1 MRTVVVLVESS
12 RAYGRG
18 LLRGIARY
26 NRERGPW
33 SLYFQPQGLGAPPPP
48 WLRSWQGDGI
58 LARVCDRQ
66 MARAV
71 LRCGKPVVDLRG
83 DVPDLRMPFIG
94 VDNRAVSHL
103 AAEHLLECGLRN
115 FAFCALPPGSAR
127 VRDARREPFA
137 ERIARAGHAVLDYPI
152 ARTRKKHTW
161 SDQQEHLAV
170 WLKSLP
176 KPVGVMACQDD
187 TGLQL
192 LDACRR
198 AKISVPDGVAVVS
211 VDDDELL
218 CNTCSPPLTSIDLN
232 PEQIG
237 YEAAALLDR
246 MMRGRR
252 PPRGALSVP
261 PRGVVA
267 RRSTDLLAVDDVDV
281 AAAVRYI
288 RQHACE
294 GLRVGELLRQLS
306 LSRNV
311 LERRFQQLVGRTA
324 KAEIARVQLAQ
335 AERLLADSH
344 LSLDEIAARTGFRDA
359 RYLCDVFARRLKMTP
374 GAYRAKHRREHEGE

>member
-18 LLRGIARY
+18 LLRGIAQY
-26 NRERGPW
+26 NREQGPW
-33 SLYFQPQGLGAPPPP
+33 SLYLQPHGLGAPPPP
-48 WLRSWQGDGI
+48 WLQTWQGDGI
-58 LARVCDRQ
+58 LARICDRT

-71 LRCGKPVVDLRG
+71 LRWRRPVVDLRG
-83 DVPDLRMPFIG
+83 DLPDSQIPFIG
-94 VDNRAVSHL
+94 VDNRAVGHL
-103 AAEHLLECGLRN
+103 AAEHLLECGLRH

-127 VRDARREPFA
+127 IRIARRDPFV
-137 ERIARAGHAVLDYPI
+137 ERIARAGHRVHVLPDS
-152 ARTRKKHTW
+152 KKSIPCAW
-161 SDQQEHLAV
+161 NKQQERLAA
-170 WLKSLP
+170 WIHRLP

-198 AKISVPDGVAVVS
+198 ASVCVPDEVAVVS

-237 YEAAALLDR
+237 FEAAALLDR
-246 MMRGRR
+246 LMRGKR
-252 PPRGALSVP
+252 PPRGPILVP

-267 RRSTDLLAVDDVDV
+267 RQSTDLVAVEDAEV

-288 RQHACE
+288 RQYACS
-294 GLRVGELLRQLS
+294 GLRVSELLRQLS

-311 LERRFQQLVGRTA
+311 LERRFQQLVGRTP
-324 KAEIARVQLAQ
+324 KAEIARVQLAH
-335 AERLLADSH
+335 AERLLAETH
-344 LSLDEIAARTGFRDA
+344 LSLDEVAARTGFRDA
-359 RYLCDVFARRLKMTP
+359 RYLCDVFARRLQITP
-374 GAYRAKHRREHEGE
+374 GAYRAKHRRQAE